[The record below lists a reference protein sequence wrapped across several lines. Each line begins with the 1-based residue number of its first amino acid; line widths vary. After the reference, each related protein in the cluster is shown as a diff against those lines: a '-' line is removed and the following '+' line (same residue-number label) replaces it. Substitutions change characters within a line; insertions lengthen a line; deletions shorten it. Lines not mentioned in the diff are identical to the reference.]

1 MRMSH
6 MRHLTPIHSLHCCWV
21 VVVVRYI
28 HPSSCM
34 HARVYVVLG
43 LWWVGRL
50 PLSSCASRAAIAA
63 SLSRTSPSQVQCT
76 APHYILAMYHTNPAI
91 PTKGGGGAPEGKKIV
106 CDARRRHTSSP
117 VRRTPR
123 DENSMDIFRPYSI
136 PNLFRRV

>member
-1 MRMSH
+1 VGGSVA
-6 MRHLTPIHSLHCCWV
+6 SL
-21 VVVVRYI
+21 
-28 HPSSCM
+28 
-34 HARVYVVLG
+34 ALA
-43 LWWVGRL
+43 
-50 PLSSCASRAAIAA
+50 LSSCASRAAIAA
-63 SLSRTSPSQVQCT
+63 SLSQVQCT